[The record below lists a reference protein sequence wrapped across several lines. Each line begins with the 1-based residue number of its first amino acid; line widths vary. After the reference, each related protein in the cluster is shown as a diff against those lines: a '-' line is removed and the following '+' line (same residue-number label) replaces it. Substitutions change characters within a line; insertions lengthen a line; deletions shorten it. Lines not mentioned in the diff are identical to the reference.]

1 MVHRRRID
9 TKRSFHAL
17 IDVLPTSRTPG
28 FCPPLV
34 SSTPNRDLWR
44 FEAPVFFS
52 SPFTLLLYQHFINC
66 TVSIRGLSP
75 RIPPYLPVIGRLG
88 WNGRCR
94 CFAKKGSPLPWVWL
108 LGGPLDA
115 RTHALVLAV
124 VPPPVRPFAGCAGF
138 CFHSAFLYNG
148 ARPPPFRT
156 VCVLLVSFCSLT
168 MMIRM

>member
-94 CFAKKGSPLPWVWL
+94 CFAKKGSPLPWLWL
-108 LGGPLDA
+108 LGGHWMHARMHSYSRSYPRLSVRSLAALGFVSIPLFCTMA
-115 RTHALVLAV
+115 RVPLLLGLFVFFWLVFV
-124 VPPPVRPFAGCAGF
+124 
-138 CFHSAFLYNG
+138 HS
-148 ARPPPFRT
+148 R
-156 VCVLLVSFCSLT
+156 
-168 MMIRM
+168 